1 MADQMYMDVI
11 ASATKGETMIEE
23 AREYVQRLLDRLMY
37 GVYDEDLDGDLK
49 TVLEEIER
57 ILR

>member
-1 MADQMYMDVI
+1 MTHENEWVLDDVLDLV
-11 ASATKGETMIEE
+11 GEKL
-23 AREYVQRLLDRLMY
+23 ARIRL

>member
-1 MADQMYMDVI
+1 MTDENEWALDDVLDL
-11 ASATKGETMIEE
+11 
-23 AREYVQRLLDRLMY
+23 AREKLARIRL